1 MTVGS
6 NPPKPPETL
15 PPMAQQRTQN
25 DRTERREQ
33 EALSAVIREQ
43 VMHVV
48 GEPDD
53 LLAVSVR
60 WLWSKFYR
68 VNIFVGAEIAFARVA
83 NSYFLEVDA
92 DGKIATATPK
102 ITRQYGE
109 TPGAT
114 AGV

>member
-6 NPPKPPETL
+6 NRPKPQETPL
-15 PPMAQQRTQN
+15 PMAQQRAQH

-33 EALSAVIREQ
+33 DALNAVIREQ
-43 VMHVV
+43 VIHAL
-48 GEPDD
+48 GEPGD
-53 LLAVSVR
+53 LLTVAVR
-60 WLWSKFYR
+60 PLWNKFYR

-109 TPGAT
+109 PRQPA